1 MKILIDRDR
10 CEGHGQCVAAAP
22 DVFDLDDDGIAILRT
37 SETVTGDLATQATAA
52 AEVCP
57 VAALALDAST

>member
-22 DVFDLDDDGIAILRT
+22 DVFDLDDDGIAIMKT
-37 SETVTGDLATQATAA
+37 SEPLTEDPAKQAAAA

-57 VAALALDAST
+57 VAALTLDAK

>member
-22 DVFDLDDDGIAILRT
+22 AVFDLDDDGIAILRT
-37 SETVTGDLATQATAA
+37 SEPIAEGLLRRA

-57 VAALALDAST
+57 VAALTVDES

>member
-1 MKILIDRDR
+1 MRIMIDRDR

-22 DVFDLDDDGIAILRT
+22 DLFDLDDEGIAILQT
-37 SETVTGDLATQATAA
+37 SEPIAGDLAEQATAA

-57 VAALALDAST
+57 VVALSLAAD

>member
-22 DVFDLDDDGIAILRT
+22 DVVDLDDDGIAILRT
-37 SETVTGDLATQATAA
+37 SESIAEDLLKRAA
-52 AEVCP
+52 DVCP
-57 VAALALDAST
+57 VAALTVNEG

>member
-1 MKILIDRDR
+1 MKIRIDRDR

-22 DVFDLDDDGIAILRT
+22 TVFDLDDDGIAILRT
-37 SETVTGDLATQATAA
+37 SEPITDDLPIKA

-57 VAALALDAST
+57 VAALTIDEG